1 MKTTNMADK
10 EAAKDGKDGKDGKA
24 TKTKESRKKIGLGR

>member
-1 MKTTNMADK
+1 MADK
-10 EAAKDGKDGKDGKA
+10 EAAKDGKDGKASA